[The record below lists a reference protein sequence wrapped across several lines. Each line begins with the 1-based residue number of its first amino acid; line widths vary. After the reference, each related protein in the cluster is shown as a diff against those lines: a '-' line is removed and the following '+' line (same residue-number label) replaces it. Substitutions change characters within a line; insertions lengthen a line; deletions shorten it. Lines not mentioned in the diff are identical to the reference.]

1 MTFNFFSISSRL
13 YFEILF
19 KNYPD
24 FIGPLIGHEWLNPV
38 NVIRHSGVDS
48 CVIGISACVSPARDT
63 NLNAMDVDG
72 TATVAL
78 FRIKTIHQHSVDNW
92 IKFKNKQKI
101 ELNYYYRASVFS
113 WGASAQHNVDG
124 ESVWGVRILM
134 IANGI
139 VQYRH
144 GGLQQKLVIRSDYN
158 ISK

>member
-13 YFEILF
+13 YFEIHF

-63 NLNAMDVDG
+63 NLNAIDVDG

-92 IKFKNKQKI
+92 IKFKKQTKNWI
-101 ELNYYYRASVFS
+101 KLLLQSKCLFLGRQRTTKC
-113 WGASAQHNVDG
+113 W
-124 ESVWGVRILM
+124 R
-134 IANGI
+134 GI
-139 VQYRH
+139 RL
-144 GGLQQKLVIRSDYN
+144 GGLDIDDCKWNCSISSRWPSAKTRDQIRL
-158 ISK
+158 